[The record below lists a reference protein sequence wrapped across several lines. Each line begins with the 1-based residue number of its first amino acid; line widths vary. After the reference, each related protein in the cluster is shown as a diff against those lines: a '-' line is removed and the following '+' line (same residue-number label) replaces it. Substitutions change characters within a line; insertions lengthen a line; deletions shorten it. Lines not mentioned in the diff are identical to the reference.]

1 VLELA
6 SGGMLKFTTAR
17 YDLAGGRTIDKRLS
31 EDTGLWGVDPNEG
44 LVIRESLQERR
55 SRGESRVPFIVI
67 TDDEPDPYT
76 CGELE
81 WIEETL
87 KDHQLAQA
95 LIAMREKL
103 TTGQWPILTNDDPV
117 IVGIRAESS
126 SLAKERIEIIKAL
139 NDVQSRLIGL
149 QGELDEENASLIPP
163 EVDLTNALVTLTD
176 QEGNKIGSWRVKYG
190 NIEAALESLQLE
202 LESDS
207 EEQ

>member
-1 VLELA
+1 
-6 SGGMLKFTTAR
+6 
-17 YDLAGGRTIDKRLS
+17 
-31 EDTGLWGVDPNEG
+31 
-44 LVIRESLQERR
+44 
-55 SRGESRVPFIVI
+55 
-67 TDDEPDPYT
+67 
-76 CGELE
+76 
-81 WIEETL
+81 
-87 KDHQLAQA
+87 
-95 LIAMREKL
+95 MREKL

-139 NDVQSRLIGL
+139 NDVQSKLIGL